1 MTSSTKQARARQ
13 QGINPKLHPNQSDHA
28 NRGGR
33 NEYTMVASPCDN
45 AALDE
50 IVEYLTSIP
59 AWFLATIDET
69 DPTQPRVRPFSFAA
83 AENGKLWFSTSRD
96 KDVYRELAAHPKF
109 ELSGWKPGEYWIV
122 VSGEANLDDD
132 RNASAAL
139 RQAGFA
145 HMTGI
150 GEHHDS
156 PDDGRLMYFSVK
168 NARAYMRD
176 IDGSERTL
184 AF

>member
-1 MTSSTKQARARQ
+1 MAPSTKQAGVCQ
-13 QGINPKLHPNQSDHA
+13 QSIDSKLRLNQSGHADHD
-28 NRGGR
+28 GR
-33 NEYTMVASPCDN
+33 NGRAMAASPCNND
-45 AALDE
+45 ALDE

-96 KDVYRELAAHPKF
+96 KDVFRELAAHPKF

-132 RNASAAL
+132 CNASAAL